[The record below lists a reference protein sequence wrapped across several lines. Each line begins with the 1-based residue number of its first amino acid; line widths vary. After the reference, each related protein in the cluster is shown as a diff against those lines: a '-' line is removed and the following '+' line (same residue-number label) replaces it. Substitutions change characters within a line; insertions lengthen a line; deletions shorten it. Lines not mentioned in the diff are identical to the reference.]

1 MERTLAW
8 HEYQVAAEFVRART
22 RHRPRLALVLGSG
35 LNELADQVQAA
46 DVIPFGDIPHFHAPT
61 VVGHVGRLVIG
72 ELAAVPV
79 AVMQGRLHYYEGYSL
94 AEVTFPIRMLKA
106 LGIQILILTNAAGGI
121 RPTFQA
127 GDLMLIEDHINLLGL
142 GGANP
147 LRGPNDE
154 AIGPRFPDMSQ
165 AYDRE
170 LRLLAR
176 EEAAACSIDLQ
187 RGVYGGL
194 AGPTFE
200 TPAEVRFLRL
210 IGVDAVGMSTVP
222 EVIVARHCGLR
233 VLAISLISNR
243 AISELDAETGVSHE
257 EVLAAGRAALPRLAR
272 LLVGIVGRIGAA
284 GIL

>member
-1 MERTLAW
+1 MERIPAW
-8 HEYQVAAEFVRART
+8 HEYQIAAEFVQART
-22 RHRPRLALVLGSG
+22 RHQSRLALVLGSG

-46 DVIPFGDIPHFHAPT
+46 DVIPFDDIPHFHAPT

-79 AVMQGRLHYYEGYSL
+79 AVLQGRLHYYEGYSL

-106 LGIQILILTNAAGGI
+106 LGIRVLILTNAAGGI

-170 LRLLAR
+170 LRLLAL
-176 EEAAACSIDLQ
+176 EEAAASGIDLQ

-243 AISELDAETGVSHE
+243 AISELDTEAVVSHE

-272 LLVGIVGRIGAA
+272 LLVGVVGRIGAA

>member
-8 HEYQVAAEFVRART
+8 HEYQVAAEFARART
-22 RHRPRLALVLGSG
+22 RHQPRLALVLGSG

-46 DVIPFGDIPHFHAPT
+46 DVIPFSDIPHFHAPT

-79 AVMQGRLHYYEGYSL
+79 AVLQGRLHYYEGYSL

-106 LGIQILILTNAAGGI
+106 LGIQVLILTNAAGGI

-170 LRLLAR
+170 LRLLAL
-176 EEAAACSIDLQ
+176 EEAAACGVDLQ

-243 AISELDAETGVSHE
+243 AISELDTEAVVSHE

-272 LLVGIVGRIGAA
+272 LLVNIVGRIGAA